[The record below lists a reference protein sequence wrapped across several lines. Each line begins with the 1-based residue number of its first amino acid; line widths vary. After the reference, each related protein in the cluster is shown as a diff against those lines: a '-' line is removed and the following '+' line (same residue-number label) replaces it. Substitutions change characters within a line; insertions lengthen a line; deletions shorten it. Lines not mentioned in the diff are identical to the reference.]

1 MIIIEKYKNLF
12 IKIII
17 ILIIL
22 LIIVY
27 NLFIS
32 KKENNEFSTL
42 EKITEFNI
50 LAENIESNIQN
61 IPEETTISTIKV
73 YVTGEVNLPGVIELT
88 EKSRIEDAI
97 NLAGGLT
104 TNANI
109 KNVNLAFILEDG
121 QKLYIPNINE
131 IENIE
136 YISTENGQNI
146 IESIEK
152 NNKSKKININNAN
165 IEELKKLP
173 GVGESLAEKIF
184 NHRKENGKFKSIED
198 LKNVNGIGEKKFESL
213 KEYVSI

>member
-22 LIIVY
+22 IIIVY
-27 NLFIS
+27 NLFIL
-32 KKENNEFSTL
+32 KKENNEFNSI

-50 LAENIESNIQN
+50 LADNIKSNIQN
-61 IPEETTISTIKV
+61 TQEENIINTIKV
-73 YVTGEVNLPGVIELT
+73 YVTGEVNSPGVIELA

-104 TNANI
+104 INANI
-109 KNVNLAFILEDG
+109 KNINLAFILEDG
-121 QKLYIPNINE
+121 QKLYIPNIND

-146 IESIEK
+146 VESIVQ
-152 NNKSKKININNAN
+152 NNKNQKININN
-165 IEELKKLP
+165 
-173 GVGESLAEKIF
+173 
-184 NHRKENGKFKSIED
+184 ENSVLHAD
-198 LKNVNGIGEKKFESL
+198 NAD
-213 KEYVSI
+213 